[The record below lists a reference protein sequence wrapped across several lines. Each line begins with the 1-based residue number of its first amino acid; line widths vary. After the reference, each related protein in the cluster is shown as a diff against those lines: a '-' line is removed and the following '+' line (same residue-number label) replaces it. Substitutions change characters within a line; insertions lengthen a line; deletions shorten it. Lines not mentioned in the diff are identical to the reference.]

1 MPHIHYAA
9 ADCSTEQ
16 RTQLEVTVR
25 RRRYQFDEA
34 KVQRYVAEGRGA
46 GNGADY
52 TPWLKIYDLPSL
64 GRCHRVQGT
73 KTGRVHHLLSDG
85 EWKCFL
91 RFEADTAVTDIREQ
105 FPLDRR
111 QTYQI
116 ARKLG
121 IRHPVTTSGTP
132 YVLTLDFLIT
142 RRVGDGFRL
151 EPYSFKYR
159 FETLTDRQWHLHR
172 LAEECCRRNGLTLRL
187 IDETFFNDVFTRN
200 YDAVR
205 ACFDLSHQV
214 GFDRNLYRKV
224 AEELLSRV
232 AARPP
237 GTLMVTCR
245 AIAASL
251 AVSAATVFGVAKH
264 LFARGALT
272 ADLNSPLDL
281 TEMQI
286 GDIRIAPQE

>member
-1 MPHIHYAA
+1 M
-9 ADCSTEQ
+9 
-16 RTQLEVTVR
+16 R
-25 RRRYQFDEA
+25 RRRYDFDEL
-34 KVQRYVAEGRGA
+34 KVQKYLSEGRGE
-46 GNGADY
+46 GSGAEY

-91 RFEADTAVTDIREQ
+91 RFEADAAVTDIREQ

-116 ARKLG
+116 ARRLG

-142 RRVGDGFRL
+142 RRVGDTFRL
-151 EPYSFKYR
+151 DPYSFKYR
-159 FETLTDRQWHLHR
+159 FETLTPRQWDLHR
-172 LAEECCRRNGLTLRL
+172 LADECCRRNGLTLRL
-187 IDETFFNDVFTRN
+187 IDETFFNDGFTRN

-205 ACFDLSHQV
+205 ACFDLSKQV
-214 GFDRNLYRKV
+214 GFDQDLYRKV
-224 AEELLSRV
+224 AEGLLSRI

-245 AIAASL
+245 AIAESL
-251 AVSAATVFGVAKH
+251 AVGAATVFGVAKH
-264 LFARGALT
+264 LFARGVLT

-286 GDIRIAPQE
+286 SDIRIALQE